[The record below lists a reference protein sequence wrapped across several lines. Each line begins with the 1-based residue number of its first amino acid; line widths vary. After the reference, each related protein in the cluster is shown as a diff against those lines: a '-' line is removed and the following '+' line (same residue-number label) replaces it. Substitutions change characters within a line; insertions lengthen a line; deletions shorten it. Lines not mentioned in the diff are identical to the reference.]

1 MPPWWKIRRELVRP
15 FWQLASLPIRF
26 GSLVLGRWYYDTF
39 LRKHRRIENGSYS
52 LSSKICIY
60 VVYPTTPEC
69 ASQLVA
75 IKSLQQDGFS
85 VLVVSNKYL
94 EESLRQKI
102 LSFASVLIERVN
114 FGYDFGAYR
123 EGVLYLYENELDKK
137 LTHLMLM
144 NDSCW
149 YPMSSVSWPALAM
162 SLEKDFVG
170 ATSAHGVSRRKL
182 DSDPQKHWFIN
193 KAHRNFHYASY
204 ALMIGP
210 KVLQEPRFK
219 NFFLKLPLTSTKK
232 FTVRRGEVGLTQLV
246 KRLATSHGETHGI
259 ETLAGDLAHYSPDS
273 LLNMVK
279 NCTIT
284 NSDQLTLEKETIL
297 TNAKSNSKNQDE
309 QRLACESFLL
319 RVVARQGLCYSLPTW
334 SIRTNNFQFLKKSLI
349 SMSRENAQIV
359 ESLSKNRFL
368 DAKQE
373 IQKEILGACHSVLAS
388 KPTQVKTENWL

>member
-15 FWQLASLPIRF
+15 FRQLASLPLRF
-26 GSLVLGRWYYDTF
+26 GSLVAGRWYYDTF
-39 LRKHRRIENGSYS
+39 LRKHKRIEYGSYP
-52 LSSKICIY
+52 LSSKVCIY

-75 IKSLQQDGFS
+75 IKSLREDGFS

-94 EESLRQKI
+94 DESLRQKI

-123 EGVLYLYENELDKK
+123 EGVLYLYENKLDKD
-137 LTHLMLM
+137 LSYLMLM

-170 ATSAHGVSRRKL
+170 ATSAYGISRRKL
-182 DSDPQKHWFIN
+182 DSDPHKHWLIN

-219 NFFLKLPLTSTKK
+219 NFFLKLPLTNTKK
-232 FTVRRGEVGLTQLV
+232 FTVRRGEIGLTQLI
-246 KRLATSHGETHGI
+246 KRLAASHGETHGI
-259 ETLAGDLAHYSPDS
+259 EALPRDLAHYNSDT

-284 NSDQLTLEKETIL
+284 NSDQLTLEKKMIL
-297 TNAKSNSKNQDE
+297 TNAKSNYKNQDE
-309 QRLACESFLL
+309 QHLAFKSFLL

-334 SIRTNNFQFLKKSLI
+334 SISMNHFQFLKKTLI
-349 SMSRENAQIV
+349 SMSRDHAQIV
-359 ESLSKNRFL
+359 EPLIKSGPH
-368 DAKQE
+368 DAKKE
-373 IQKEILGACHSVLAS
+373 IQKEIFEACRLVMTS
-388 KPTQVKTENWL
+388 KP